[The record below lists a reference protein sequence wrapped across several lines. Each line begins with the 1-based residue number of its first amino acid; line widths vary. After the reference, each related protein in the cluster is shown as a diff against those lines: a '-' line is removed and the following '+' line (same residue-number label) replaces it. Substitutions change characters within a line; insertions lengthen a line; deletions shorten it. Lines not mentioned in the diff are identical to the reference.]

1 MSCHANHLVLIIKK
15 KKKKTKNKK
24 YQGSTSTDK
33 TMASFSNH
41 NTPRVPT
48 DENIPSVGETLWTQI
63 ITHLPLQ
70 ERDEVKRILGRS
82 IINDNNSL
90 WQELSALKS
99 ILDDYREQ
107 LHNEQ
112 MQDDATAQQNSF
124 EQQEKLRRKQQRTKQ
139 QKQKIQQ
146 QQEAQLSNPTHS
158 RKVPTLSLSAGPQQM
173 FLEGQ
178 IRMFV
183 ENLSTLNTTTIEALS
198 TPRERSLVDAIV
210 SNSNSNDPVGSSSR
224 IEKDSRNQSRTQ
236 RKHRSGQSSKKKT
249 ATQGRRRRTESSP
262 EKSTTSRREPRENNT
277 PSKSKTATTTPIK
290 SKHRP
295 GTAPEDRKSSEE
307 RRQKT
312 RNCSSTTTTSST
324 ASSSAS
330 SSTSSRPSS
339 RESIISTSSV
349 SNNVSLSKI
358 NRGVQFFA
366 KKIVL

>member
-1 MSCHANHLVLIIKK
+1 
-15 KKKKTKNKK
+15 
-24 YQGSTSTDK
+24 
-33 TMASFSNH
+33 MASFSNH

-210 SNSNSNDPVGSSSR
+210 SNSNSNDSVGSSR

-236 RKHRSGQSSKKKT
+236 RKHRSGKSSQKKT

-262 EKSTTSRREPRENNT
+262 EKSTTSRREPRETGT
-277 PSKSKTATTTPIK
+277 PSKSKTTPIK

-295 GTAPEDRKSSEE
+295 GTAPEDRKGSEE

-312 RNCSSTTTTSST
+312 RNCSSTAASST
-324 ASSSAS
+324 AS

-349 SNNVSLSKI
+349 SK
-358 NRGVQFFA
+358 
-366 KKIVL
+366 

>member
-1 MSCHANHLVLIIKK
+1 
-15 KKKKTKNKK
+15 
-24 YQGSTSTDK
+24 
-33 TMASFSNH
+33 MASFSNH

-146 QQEAQLSNPTHS
+146 QQQEAQLSNPTHS

-210 SNSNSNDPVGSSSR
+210 SNSNSNDSVGSSR

-236 RKHRSGQSSKKKT
+236 RKHRSGKSSQKKT

-262 EKSTTSRREPRENNT
+262 EKSTTSRREPRENGT

-295 GTAPEDRKSSEE
+295 GTAPEDRKGSEE

-312 RNCSSTTTTSST
+312 RNCSSTAT
-324 ASSSAS
+324 ASSTAS

-339 RESIISTSSV
+339 RESIISTASV
-349 SNNVSLSKI
+349 SNNVSLSII
-358 NRGVQFFA
+358 NREVQISQKQF
-366 KKIVL
+366 VL